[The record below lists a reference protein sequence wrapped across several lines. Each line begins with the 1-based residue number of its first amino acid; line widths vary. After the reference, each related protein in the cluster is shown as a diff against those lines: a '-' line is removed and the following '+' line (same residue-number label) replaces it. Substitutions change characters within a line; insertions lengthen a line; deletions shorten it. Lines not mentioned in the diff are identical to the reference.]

1 MTKKVRKWFWVWNE
15 DEEKAFLEEM
25 ALKGYGLVNV
35 GFGQYFFEED
45 EPRRLVYQF
54 DFKGLGKMK
63 EDEYL
68 QLYDDAGWKF
78 ISRFG
83 GWYYFA
89 HEWVKEEP
97 DLSLFNNNESKR
109 AKYRR
114 LLLFLIIVGF
124 PLYYQLII
132 MFPNMPQAKFEFPSF
147 YFFARIGTLVIAV
160 LHLLALLKIYE
171 IYRKLKSV
179 IRE

>member
-1 MTKKVRKWFWVWNE
+1 MTTKIRRWFWVWNE
-15 DEEKAFLEEM
+15 DQEKAFLEKM
-25 ALKGYGLVNV
+25 ALKGYRLVKV
-35 GFGQYFFEED
+35 GFGQYTFEED
-45 EPRRLVYQF
+45 EPRHLVYQF

-63 EDEYL
+63 EDEYV
-68 QLYDDAGWKF
+68 QLYEDAGWQF

-89 HEWVKEEP
+89 HEWSEEEP
-97 DLSLFNNNESKR
+97 DLSLFNNNQSKR

-114 LLLFLIIVGF
+114 LLVFLMIIGF

-132 MFPNMPQAKFEFPSF
+132 MFPNMPQAKLEYPGF
-147 YFFARIGTLVIAV
+147 YFFFRILALVLVV
-160 LHLLALLKIYE
+160 LHALAFLKVFAM
-171 IYRKLKSV
+171 YRKMKSL

>member
-25 ALKGYGLVNV
+25 AMKGYRLVKV
-35 GFGQYFFEED
+35 GFGQYIFEED
-45 EPRRLVYQF
+45 EPRKLIYQF
-54 DFKGLGKMK
+54 DFKGLGKMT

-68 QLYDDAGWKF
+68 QLYEDAGWQF

-83 GWYYFA
+83 NWYYFA
-89 HEWVKEEP
+89 HERCAAEP
-97 DLSLFNNNESKR
+97 DLSLFNNNQSKR

-114 LLLFLIIVGF
+114 LLLFLIIVGL
-124 PLYYQLII
+124 PLYYQLIV
-132 MFPNMPQAKFEFPSF
+132 MFPNMPPAKFQYPGF
-147 YFFARIGTLVIAV
+147 YFFARILVLVIAI
-160 LHLLALLKIYE
+160 LHALAFLKVFNM
-171 IYRKLKSV
+171 YRKMKDI